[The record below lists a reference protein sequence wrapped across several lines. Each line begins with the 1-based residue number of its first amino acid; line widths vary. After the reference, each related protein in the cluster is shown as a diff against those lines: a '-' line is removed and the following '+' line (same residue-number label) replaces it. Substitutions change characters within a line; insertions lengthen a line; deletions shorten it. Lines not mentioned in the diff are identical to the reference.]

1 VKLRFRK
8 GRVAIISL
16 SLLSVCATT
25 AVAATYESQT
35 AGPRGDGTAVVPTG
49 YQVTPAG
56 KQTALG
62 DLPLHEVA
70 SPDGRWLVTT
80 NDGQGAQSL
89 QVLDTR
95 TGKTVQTVKYAS
107 PEALFAGLAFS
118 PDGKT
123 LYASAGGN
131 NKIRTYSF
139 ASGRLTEGASIPL
152 PTTSATG
159 KKINPYP
166 AGIAITPDGGRLV
179 VADRLADAVTVIDVH
194 TGAQKT
200 VGVGHAPYWVTLSTD
215 GNKGW
220 VTEQGSNTV
229 SVLDTSA
236 GNLAPLAS
244 ITVGTHPNKAIA
256 DKSGKHLFVAN
267 GDSDQVSVVDTETNK
282 VSRTISLAPYEG
294 AQVGST
300 PDALALS
307 PDERTLYVAHAG
319 NNDIAVVDTANGNV
333 RGLIPTG
340 WYPTSVLSLNGNLLV
355 TNAKGLGAGPNNG
368 PGYPNPE
375 SSTPSSP
382 AQYAGSMI
390 VGTLST
396 ISLSNDAQQ
405 LAKWTKQVR
414 DNNGFDGRGE
424 VGGAQASTV
433 VPLRAGQSSPIKHVI
448 YVVRENRTYDQ
459 VLGSL
464 GKGNGDPSLN
474 LFGNESAPNARA
486 LASQFVTLDN
496 FYADA
501 EVSAQG
507 WNWAVA
513 ANSNHYS
520 ETGWP
525 ANYSGRN
532 HSYPSENG
540 DPAIA
545 PNSDPAN
552 AYIWD
557 RLANANISFRNYGFY
572 VSGSAGNF
580 VAADPKLNANTNH
593 SFRGFDMGCADS
605 AGTFNQAASCGTPRV
620 DEWMKEFNGYVASNS
635 MPTMEFVRLGTD
647 HTQATKAGAPTP
659 KAYVADND
667 LALGRLV
674 DAVSH
679 SKYWKDT
686 AIMVTEDDAQNGP
699 DHVDAH
705 RTIAEVISPY
715 TRTGRVDSTF
725 YSTSSMLH
733 TIELLVGIKP
743 MTQFDAFAA
752 PMFGAFTPR
761 PNAQPYSAI
770 TPTTPLDQRN
780 TAAAPMA
787 DQSATQNTTVE
798 DAIDMQTFNQAI
810 WQSVKGVN
818 APMPAPVHTL
828 GAPAP
833 AQPAASG
840 PDGDGH

>member
-1 VKLRFRK
+1 
-8 GRVAIISL
+8 L
-16 SLLSVCATT
+16 SLALVAVSATT
-25 AVAATYESQT
+25 AVAATHPWT
-35 AGPRGDGTAVVPTG
+35 AGPRPDGTAVVPTG

-56 KQTALG
+56 QQTALG
-62 DLPLHEVA
+62 DLPLNEVA
-70 SPDGRWLVTT
+70 SPDGRWLVIT
-80 NDGQGAQSL
+80 NAGQGAQSL

-95 TGKTVQTVKYAS
+95 TGKTVQTVQYTS
-107 PEALFAGLAFS
+107 PQAVFAGLAFS

-139 ASGRLTEGASIPL
+139 TSGQLTEGASIAL
-152 PTTSATG
+152 PTTSETG
-159 KKINPYP
+159 KTINPYP
-166 AGIAITPDGGRLV
+166 AGIAMTPDGGRLV
-179 VADRLADAVTVIDVH
+179 VADRLADAVTVIDVR

-200 VGVGHAPYWVTLSTD
+200 VGVGHAPYWVTLSAD
-215 GNKGW
+215 GNKAW
-220 VTEQGSNTV
+220 VTEQGANTV

-236 GNLAPLAS
+236 GHLAPLAS
-244 ITVGTHPNKAIA
+244 ITVGTHPNKSIA
-256 DKSGKHLFVAN
+256 DKNGKHLYVAN
-267 GDSDQVSVVDTETNK
+267 GDSDQVSVVDTETGK
-282 VSRTISLAPYEG
+282 VAKTISLAPYPG

-307 PDERTLYVAHAG
+307 PDERTLYVANAG
-319 NNDIAVVDTANGNV
+319 NNDVAVVDTADGHV

-340 WYPTSVLSLNGNLLV
+340 WYPTSVLPLNGQLLV

-375 SSTPSSP
+375 NRTPTSP
-382 AQYAGSMI
+382 TQYAGSMI

-396 ISLSNDAQQ
+396 IPLTNDARQ
-405 LAKWTKQVR
+405 LSQWTKQVN
-414 DNNGFDGRGE
+414 DNNGFDQHGE
-424 VGGAQASTV
+424 VRASGQSSSV

-486 LASQFVTLDN
+486 LASQYVTLDN

-532 HSYPSENG
+532 HPYPSESG

-572 VSGSAGNF
+572 VSGSTGNF

-593 SFRGFDMGCADS
+593 AFRGFDMACADS

-620 DEWMKEFNGYVASNS
+620 DQWLSEFNSYVASNS

-647 HTQATKAGAPTP
+647 HTQGTKVGAPTP
-659 KAYVADND
+659 QAYVADND

-705 RTIAEVISPY
+705 RTVTEVISPY
-715 TRTGRVDSTF
+715 TQTGRVDSTF
-725 YSTSSMLH
+725 YSTSSLLH

-752 PMFGAFTPR
+752 PMFGAFTSQ
-761 PNAQPYSAI
+761 PNAQPYRAI
-770 TPTTPLDQRN
+770 TPTTPLDERN
-780 TAAAPMA
+780 TATAPMA
-787 DQSATQNTTVE
+787 AQSATQNTTVE

-810 WQSVKGVN
+810 WQSVKGAN
-818 APMPAPVHTL
+818 SPMPAPVHTL
-828 GAPAP
+828 GTPAP
-833 AQPAASG
+833 AQPAKPAAD
-840 PDGDGH
+840 PDGH

>member
-1 VKLRFRK
+1 MHLRFPR
-8 GRVAIISL
+8 GRAAILAVALVAVSA
-16 SLLSVCATT
+16 ST
-25 AVAATYESQT
+25 AVAATHPWT
-35 AGPRGDGTAVVPTG
+35 AGPRSDGTAVVPTG

-56 KQTALG
+56 QQTTLG
-62 DLPLHEVA
+62 DLPLHEVV
-70 SPDGRWLVTT
+70 SPDGRWLITT

-95 TGKTVQTVKYAS
+95 TGTTVQTLTYAR
-107 PEALFAGLAFS
+107 PEALFAGLALS
-118 PDGKT
+118 PDAKT

-152 PTTSATG
+152 PTTSETG

-166 AGIAITPDGGRLV
+166 AGIALTPDGGRLV
-179 VADRLADAVTVIDVH
+179 VADRLADAVTVIDVR
-194 TGAQKT
+194 TGTQKT
-200 VGVGHAPYWVTLSTD
+200 IGVGHAPYWVTLSPD
-215 GNKGW
+215 GNKAW
-220 VTEQGSNTV
+220 VTEQGASTV
-229 SVLDTSA
+229 SALDVSA
-236 GNLAPLAS
+236 GHLAPLAS

-256 DKSGKHLFVAN
+256 DRSGKHLFVAN
-267 GDSDQVSVVDTETNK
+267 GDSDQVSVVDTAADK
-282 VSRTISLAPYEG
+282 VSRTISLAPYPG

-307 PDERTLYVAHAG
+307 PDERTLYVANAG
-319 NNDIAVVDTANGNV
+319 NNDVAVVDTASGNV

-340 WYPTSVLSLNGNLLV
+340 WYPTSVLPLNGQLLV

-375 SSTPSSP
+375 SSAPTSP
-382 AQYAGSMI
+382 TQYSGSMI
-390 VGTLST
+390 AGTLST
-396 ISLSNDAQQ
+396 IPLTNDAGQLERWTQQ
-405 LAKWTKQVR
+405 VKN
-414 DNNGFDGRGE
+414 NNGFNEHGE
-424 VGGAQASTV
+424 VRSAVESSSV
-433 VPLRAGQSSPIKHVI
+433 VPLRAGQSTPIKHVI

-459 VLGSL
+459 ELGSV

-474 LFGNESAPNARA
+474 LFGSESAPNARA
-486 LASQFVTLDN
+486 LASQYVTLDN

-532 HSYPSENG
+532 HSYPSESA

-557 RLANANISFRNYGFY
+557 RLANANVSFRNYGFY
-572 VSGSAGNF
+572 VNGSTGNF
-580 VAADPKLNANTNH
+580 AAADPKLNANTNH
-593 SFRGFDMGCADS
+593 SFRGFDLGCADS
-605 AGTFNQAASCGTPRV
+605 AGSFTQAATCGTPRV
-620 DEWMKEFNGYVASNS
+620 DEWLKEFNGYVASNS
-635 MPTMEFVRLGTD
+635 MPTMEFVRLGND
-647 HTQATKAGAPTP
+647 HTQGTKVGAPTP

-679 SKYWKDT
+679 SKYWNET

-705 RTIAEVISPY
+705 RTVAEVISPY

-743 MTQFDAFAA
+743 MTQFDTFAA
-752 PMFGAFTPR
+752 PMFGAFSPR
-761 PNAQPYSAI
+761 PNNQPYNAI
-770 TPTTPLDQRN
+770 TPTTPLDARN

-787 DQSATQNTTVE
+787 AQSATQNTTVE
-798 DAIDMQTFNQAI
+798 DAIDMQTFNEAI
-810 WQSVKGVN
+810 WKSVKG
-818 APMPAPVHTL
+818 ADSPMPAPLHTL
-828 GAPAP
+828 GT
-833 AQPAASG
+833 PAAPHDNPPAAD
-840 PDGDGH
+840 PDH